1 MKKWWDEW
9 GPAVI
14 VFTGIVVLSIIFAN
28 WIADKPIG
36 DFIFFVVICIIFFSI
51 WLIWKI
57 ISKLF
62 QQKAWYANLEPSL
75 SGSLGRR
82 NDQKEQTKN

>member
-1 MKKWWDEW
+1 M
-9 GPAVI
+9 GASRNC
-14 VFTGIVVLSIIFAN
+14 FTGIVVLSIIFVN

-36 DFIFFVVICIIFFSI
+36 DFIFFVVICIIFFPI

-62 QQKAWYANLEPSL
+62 
-75 SGSLGRR
+75 
-82 NDQKEQTKN
+82 

>member
-1 MKKWWDEW
+1 MRKANAIIIARKEVPNMKKWWDEW

-14 VFTGIVVLSIIFAN
+14 VFTGIVVLSIIFVN

-36 DFIFFVVICIIFFSI
+36 DFIFFVVICIIFFPI

-62 QQKAWYANLEPSL
+62 
-75 SGSLGRR
+75 
-82 NDQKEQTKN
+82 